1 MLFKNS
7 TKLLIAPLTFA
18 LSGAA
23 TAATIDCD
31 AVIEDTLIEMKAGA
45 GDWWDADNARMAGM
59 AAASACFKAKAISSS
74 SDHDSYDGHADAT
87 EETSD
92 FMGLQIKPLSGPPSR
107 KPYERRDRD

>member
-18 LSGAA
+18 LGNAT
-23 TAATIDCD
+23 TAASINCD

-45 GDWWDADNARMAGM
+45 GDWWDADTARMAGM
-59 AAASACFKAKAISSS
+59 AAASACFKAKAISTPSN
-74 SDHDSYDGHADAT
+74 HESYDSHEDPVQ
-87 EETSD
+87 ETTD
-92 FMGLQIKPLSGPPSR
+92 FMGLQVKPLNGPPSR

>member
-7 TKLLIAPLTFA
+7 TKLLIAPLTFT
-18 LSGAA
+18 LSNAA
-23 TAATIDCD
+23 AAATIDCD

-74 SDHDSYDGHADAT
+74 PDHDSYDGHVDAT

-92 FMGLQIKPLSGPPSR
+92 FMGLQVKPLNGPPSK
-107 KPYERRDRD
+107 KPFERRERN